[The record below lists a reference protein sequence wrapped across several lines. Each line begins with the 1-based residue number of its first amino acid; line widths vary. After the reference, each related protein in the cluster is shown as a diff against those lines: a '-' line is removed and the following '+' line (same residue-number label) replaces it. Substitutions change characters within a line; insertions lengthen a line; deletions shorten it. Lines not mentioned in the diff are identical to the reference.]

1 MLSEDEMGQ
10 TMVLLLRR
18 KPNEAN
24 TQNSQQSPLP
34 NPFIIYASIELAVGV
49 QDAAKIGMTKEGR
62 GTRYVLRT
70 NLKSVY
76 GKLTNMTQLTDG
88 TVVEVISHPT
98 MNKVQGVVYE
108 SDSTDVD
115 EVALLNY
122 LTPQGVQAVRRI
134 TKKVNGSVQN
144 TPLVVLSF
152 QGTLLPEF
160 IYFGG
165 LRVPVRTYYP
175 APTVCFQCGTYGH
188 PPKHHTHQK
197 GSNAATLRIVCIVQA
212 LTHQH
217 HVHVQNTRMNL
228 T

>member
-1 MLSEDEMGQ
+1 MAGANHAPSRGDPGDPGGSLRRKRQPDWMLSEDEMGQ

-134 TKKVNGSVQN
+134 TKKVNGSV
-144 TPLVVLSF
+144 
-152 QGTLLPEF
+152 
-160 IYFGG
+160 
-165 LRVPVRTYYP
+165 
-175 APTVCFQCGTYGH
+175 
-188 PPKHHTHQK
+188 
-197 GSNAATLRIVCIVQA
+197 
-212 LTHQH
+212 
-217 HVHVQNTRMNL
+217 
-228 T
+228 